1 MFVDIERKYL
11 YNPDLELSSDNG
23 SLTQYS
29 TKDKANLIS
38 SETNAGCHLP
48 VLDID
53 YSAEL
58 VPSTTPG
65 HFHLYLNKPVSWAK
79 YENVLKALSEAGLIE
94 EGFYRNSVKR
104 QATYV
109 RPVGVKKTNFY
120 RSSDQF

>member
-1 MFVDIERKYL
+1 MLINIERKYL
-11 YNPDLELSSDNG
+11 YDPDLENTVNNG
-23 SLTQYS
+23 EKVKPS
-29 TKDKANLIS
+29 TKEEANLIS
-38 SETNAGCHLP
+38 SETDAGCHLP

-58 VPSTTPG
+58 IPSTTPG
-65 HFHLYLNKPVSWAK
+65 HFHLYLNKPVSWEK

-109 RPVGVKKTNFY
+109 RPVGIKKTNFY